1 MISALVRGVVG
12 AGVLNGGSGAP
23 YGGRKIK
30 AWPLVLRSHI
40 SDAGTMSR
48 SFEQYVISLQ
58 MGVIPGAWKLFIWF
72 LKKNH

>member
-12 AGVLNGGSGAP
+12 GGVLNGGSWTP

-30 AWPLVLRSHI
+30 AWPLVVRSHI

-48 SFEQYVISLQ
+48 SFELLISLQ
-58 MGVIPGAWKLFIWF
+58 MGMIPGAWKLFIWF